1 MRVLGII
8 TEYNPFHNGHM
19 YHLQQS
25 KELCSADYTICVMSG
40 NFIQRGEPALV
51 NKHARAEIALL
62 SGVDLVIE
70 LPVVYAMSTAE
81 FFASASV
88 RILDSLGVVNYL
100 CFGSESGNIKELDLI
115 ASILCDEP
123 LSFKTSLKKY
133 LDEGYSFPSAREKA
147 LISTMEKSNLDC
159 SIMGYS
165 NNILGIEY
173 LKALKRINSKICPLT
188 IGRIANS
195 YNSEE
200 IAGSISSATSI
211 RKLISKTNYY
221 KTSNYIRENCREEK
235 DVEANDDSC
244 RNEDILSKLVPE
256 ASARILSREFQ
267 KGRGPVFPF
276 HFESMLFAALRKMKI
291 EDIASLPYVTEGLE
305 NRIKAVSERVG
316 TLDELIAGISTKRY
330 PRTTIQRIL
339 FSIITGLTAKDLD
352 DFNRN
357 GGPQYIRV
365 LGFNRKGRELLAQ
378 IKKRA
383 TLPII
388 VKTADWKNSEN
399 VLLRRML
406 EIESSATDIYVLGYS
421 NPEFRKAGQEFTQN
435 LVRIGDETD

>member
-1 MRVLGII
+1 MKVLGII

-25 KELCSADYTICVMSG
+25 KELCSADYTVCVMSG

-51 NKHARAEIALL
+51 NKHARAEMALL

-88 RILDSLGVVNYL
+88 KILDSLGIVDYL
-100 CFGSESGNIKELDLI
+100 CFGSESGNIEELDYV
-115 ASILCDEP
+115 ASILCHEP
-123 LSFKTSLKKY
+123 LSYKVSLKKY

-147 LISTMEKSNLDC
+147 LTENLKKSSIDC
-159 SIMGYS
+159 NILSSS

-173 LKALKRINSKICPLT
+173 LKAMKRLNSRIPPLT

-200 IAGSISSATSI
+200 ITGSISSATSI
-211 RKLISKTNYY
+211 RKLISKSNFY
-221 KTSNYIRENCREEK
+221 KSGNSGEK
-235 DVEANDDSC
+235 KGTDINDSIY
-244 RNEDILSKLVPE
+244 RNEDVLRNLVPE
-256 ASARILSREFQ
+256 ASARILLREFEN
-267 KGRGPVFPF
+267 GRGPVFPS
-276 HFESMLFAALRKMKI
+276 HFEGILLAALRKMETEEI
-291 EDIASLPYVTEGLE
+291 SSLPYVIEGLE
-305 NRIKAVSERVG
+305 NRIKTASEQAG

-330 PRTTIQRIL
+330 PRTRIQRIL
-339 FSIITGLTAKDLD
+339 FSVITGLTAKDLE

-365 LGFNRKGRELLAQ
+365 LGFNRKGRELLSL
-378 IKKRA
+378 IKKSA
-383 TLPII
+383 SLPII

-399 VLLRRML
+399 ALLRRML
-406 EIESSATDIYVLGYS
+406 KIESTATDIYVLGYS

-435 LVRIGDETD
+435 IVRTD

>member
-1 MRVLGII
+1 MKVLGII

-25 KELCSADYTICVMSG
+25 KELCSADYTVCVMSG

-51 NKHARAEIALL
+51 NKHARAEMALL

-88 RILDSLGVVNYL
+88 KILDSLGIVDYL
-100 CFGSESGNIKELDLI
+100 CFGSESGNIEELDYV
-115 ASILCDEP
+115 ASILCHEP
-123 LSFKTSLKKY
+123 LSYKVSLKKY

-147 LISTMEKSNLDC
+147 LTENLKKSSIDC
-159 SIMGYS
+159 NILSSS

-173 LKALKRINSKICPLT
+173 LKAMKRLNSRISPLT

-200 IAGSISSATSI
+200 ITGSISSATSI
-211 RKLISKTNYY
+211 RKLISKSNFY
-221 KTSNYIRENCREEK
+221 KSGNSGEK
-235 DVEANDDSC
+235 KGTDINDSIY
-244 RNEDILSKLVPE
+244 RNEDVLRNLVPE
-256 ASARILSREFQ
+256 ASARILLREFEN
-267 KGRGPVFPF
+267 GRGPVFPS
-276 HFESMLFAALRKMKI
+276 HFEGILLAALRKMETEEI
-291 EDIASLPYVTEGLE
+291 SSLPYVIEGLE
-305 NRIKAVSERVG
+305 NRIKTASEQAG

-330 PRTTIQRIL
+330 PRTRIQRIL
-339 FSIITGLTAKDLD
+339 FSVITGLTAKDLE

-365 LGFNRKGRELLAQ
+365 LGFNRKGRELLSL
-378 IKKRA
+378 IKKSA
-383 TLPII
+383 SLPII

-399 VLLRRML
+399 ALLRRML
-406 EIESSATDIYVLGYS
+406 KIESTATDIYVLGYS

-435 LVRIGDETD
+435 IVRTD